1 MHIEVGIIDPARI
14 ALANA
19 AALSLVASQLPAL
32 WRHPLML
39 PKTALAAVAF
49 SIMMQVWHLPVG
61 PSELHLIGAT
71 TIYLLFGFT
80 PAMLGFALGLV
91 LQAFLFEPG
100 DIPHLGVN
108 ALSLMLPIMV
118 VHYTFGKRLFSGEV
132 GTRFNLARVLRL
144 DATYY
149 AGVSA
154 MVGFW
159 LAISNDGL
167 AFADWGRWVIA
178 YAPVF
183 AIEAC
188 ITFTVVLAVR
198 RIRHLRVTS
207 QITEIDRLTFA

>member
-1 MHIEVGIIDPARI
+1 MHIEVGIIDPARV

-19 AALSLVASQLPAL
+19 AALSLVASLLPSL
-32 WRHPLML
+32 IHHPFML

-49 SIMMQVWHLPVG
+49 SSMMQIWHLPVG

-80 PAMLGFALGLV
+80 PAMLGFASGLV

-108 ALSLMLPIMV
+108 ALSLMLPMLV
-118 VHYTFGKRLFSGEV
+118 VHATFGKRLFSSILAE
-132 GTRFNLARVLRL
+132 RLNLARVLRL

-149 AGVSA
+149 AGVSL

-159 LAISNDGL
+159 LSVSNDGL
-167 AFADWGRWVIA
+167 AFSDWARWVLA

-183 AIEAC
+183 LLEAC
-188 ITFTVVLAVR
+188 ITYGVMRATKRLGT
-198 RIRHLRVTS
+198 HGLTGNL
-207 QITEIDRLTFA
+207 TEVHRLTFA

>member
-1 MHIEVGIIDPARI
+1 MHIEVGIIDPARV

-19 AALSLVASQLPAL
+19 AALSLIATQLPSL
-32 WRHPLML
+32 IRHPLVL
-39 PKTALAAVAF
+39 PKAVLAAVAF
-49 SIMMQVWHLPVG
+49 SAMMQIWHLPVG

-100 DIPHLGVN
+100 DILHLGVN
-108 ALSLMLPIMV
+108 ALSLMLPMLV
-118 VHYTFGKRLFSGEV
+118 VHLTFGRRLFSTIINE
-132 GTRFNLARVLRL
+132 RLNLARVLRL

-149 AGVSA
+149 MGVSM

-159 LAISNDGL
+159 LSISNDGL
-167 AFADWGRWVIA
+167 AFSDWARWVLA

-183 AIEAC
+183 LVEAC
-188 ITFTVVLAVR
+188 ITYGVVLGIKRLGAQR
-198 RIRHLRVTS
+198 LTGRL
-207 QITEIDRLTFA
+207 TEVHRLTFA

>member
-1 MHIEVGIIDPARI
+1 
-14 ALANA
+14 
-19 AALSLVASQLPAL
+19 
-32 WRHPLML
+32 
-39 PKTALAAVAF
+39 
-49 SIMMQVWHLPVG
+49 
-61 PSELHLIGAT
+61 
-71 TIYLLFGFT
+71 
-80 PAMLGFALGLV
+80 MLG
-91 LQAFLFEPG
+91 
-100 DIPHLGVN
+100 
-108 ALSLMLPIMV
+108 
-118 VHYTFGKRLFSGEV
+118 
-132 GTRFNLARVLRL
+132 L

-188 ITFTVVLAVR
+188 ITFAVVLAVR